1 MRERRPGLPP
11 GNQPASEP
19 SSAAAIARLP
29 PPTGPTDE
37 DEEESEAAKED
48 FQAITDGTIGLDQ
61 VEMFA
66 YNRLVSWVK
75 SQSFARLW
83 ARARKNPAYTYLYDD
98 AAGRRRALVALDV
111 EIRQACDAGKT
122 ETGVQLY
129 EASATTQQS
138 GSHLYELLI
147 VDFPVK
153 MPVGTVIREKAR
165 FAGYFLKVHG
175 YKPRGGAGQAAGASP
190 AADRPAG
197 LEADSRPCGN
207 RHRPRLGLDCGGAGV
222 AAAGVGTA
230 IPPLEATRR
239 RPQDAARASRLP
251 AE

>member
-1 MRERRPGLPP
+1 MALGITTLVVLFLLIVKLRDEGAAARLAA

-98 AAGRRRALVALDV
+98 AAGQRGRWWPWTWKSARPATRERPKPACSSTRHRR
-111 EIRQACDAGKT
+111 
-122 ETGVQLY
+122 
-129 EASATTQQS
+129 
-138 GSHLYELLI
+138 
-147 VDFPVK
+147 
-153 MPVGTVIREKAR
+153 
-165 FAGYFLKVHG
+165 
-175 YKPRGGAGQAAGASP
+175 PRSNP
-190 AADRPAG
+190 AAICTSCSSSIFP
-197 LEADSRPCGN
+197 
-207 RHRPRLGLDCGGAGV
+207 
-222 AAAGVGTA
+222 
-230 IPPLEATRR
+230 
-239 RPQDAARASRLP
+239 
-251 AE
+251 